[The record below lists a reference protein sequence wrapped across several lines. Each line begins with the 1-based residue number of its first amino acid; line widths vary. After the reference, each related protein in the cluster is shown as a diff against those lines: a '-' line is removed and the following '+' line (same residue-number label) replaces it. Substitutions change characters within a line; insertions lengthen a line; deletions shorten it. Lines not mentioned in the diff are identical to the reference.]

1 MTKKKQASE
10 TKPVEP
16 TEPELI
22 IRVDLGK
29 LTFGDVEDMSNG
41 KLSVMQQF
49 ELLNRAVVG
58 GIRHLP
64 VSCMGQIK
72 AAMEAAM
79 KGQIGDRDPN
89 S

>member
-1 MTKKKQASE
+1 MRGNVTKKTTGAQ
-10 TKPVEP
+10 TL
-16 TEPELI
+16 PEME

-41 KLSVMQQF
+41 KLSVTQQF
-49 ELLNRAVVG
+49 ALLNRAVVG

-79 KGQIGDRDPN
+79 KGQTDGPN

>member
-1 MTKKKQASE
+1 
-10 TKPVEP
+10 V
-16 TEPELI
+16 TEQELVI
-22 IRVDLGK
+22 KVDLGK

-41 KLSVMQQF
+41 KLSVTQQF
-49 ELLNRAVVG
+49 ELLNRAVIG

-79 KGQIGDRDPN
+79 KGQVGDGGPN